1 MKTNES
7 RLRRIIKSIIS
18 EDYDPDNYM
27 MPGSYGA
34 LEDEEM
40 SIEEMEE
47 YLKSHSYEIE
57 RADGYKEVME
67 AKGKFELGF
76 INIEEYKAEL
86 RGFIGDIIDIY
97 GKSSF

>member
-1 MKTNES
+1 MRITES
-7 RLRRIIKSIIS
+7 RLKQIIKNIIK
-18 EDYDPDNYM
+18 EEYDPDEYM

-40 SIEEMEE
+40 SIEEMEK
-47 YLKSHSYEIE
+47 YLESHSYEIE